1 MKVSITDEAQ
11 PIPAD
16 LGHHRLIGRNTG
28 SNTIYLGFTDAV
40 VGDNT
45 AAQGIPIEAGE
56 IIAIDRLDALS
67 RRPHFVCADGQTS
80 TLNYD
85 FQ

>member
-1 MKVSITDEAQ
+1 MKASITDEAQ
-11 PIPAD
+11 PIPTD

-40 VGDNT
+40 VGNNT
-45 AAQGIPIEAGE
+45 SAQGIPIEPGE
-56 IIAIDRLDALS
+56 VTTVDMLDKYS
-67 RRPHFVCADGQTS
+67 RVPHFVCADGQTS